1 MSSLI
6 TKGNASGTGSVT
18 LESPNTNSDF
28 TISLPATTGTVVL
41 AGTTPSFNGIAFPA
55 TQSAS
60 ADANTLDDYEEGTW
74 TPTLGGFSSVTY
86 DYRLGTYIKIGR
98 MVYVFWD
105 FQVSSRSG
113 SFNEQIT
120 GLPFT
125 VSAAMAGYSVALHRS
140 SDLWNTGVSGGQIKG
155 FVNQNTTNIAI
166 QIDNSGTSGFASTGG
181 AGVNASGRSTGCVMY
196 QASA

>member
-1 MSSLI
+1 MPVI
-6 TKGNASGTGSVT
+6 IDGTNGVTTNSGTLISA
-18 LESPNTNSDF
+18 S
-28 TISLPATTGTVVL
+28 TIGVGGA
-41 AGTTPSFNGIAFPA
+41 TPSTSGAGITFPA

-60 ADANTLDDYEEGTW
+60 SDANTLDDYEEGSW

-105 FQVSSRSG
+105 FQVSSRTG
-113 SFNEQIT
+113 SFNDVIT

-125 VSAAMAGYSVALHRS
+125 VASTMAGYSVALHRS

-166 QIDNSGTSGFASTGG
+166 QVDNSGTSGFGTTGG
-181 AGVNASGRSTGCVMY
+181 AGVNGSGRSTGCVMY